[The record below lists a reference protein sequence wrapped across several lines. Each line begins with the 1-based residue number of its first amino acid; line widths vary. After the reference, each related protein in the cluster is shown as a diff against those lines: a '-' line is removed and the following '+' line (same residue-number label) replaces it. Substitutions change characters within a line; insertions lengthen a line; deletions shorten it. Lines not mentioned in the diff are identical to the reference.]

1 MILRNLLKDRVP
13 VYGIWAAA
21 FALTAIFLCAFRV
34 PAEALYT
41 ALILPALAAVL
52 GECLTLTRKKKN
64 YEILMHQLELL
75 DQKYLLPETLPP
87 AENGEEKI
95 LQDILRQTGKSMTE
109 QVSYYRRET
118 VSFREYIEMW
128 VHEIKLP
135 VAGLLLMC
143 HNDHASPRYTKQLN
157 RIDSEI
163 EKVLYYAR
171 SESPE
176 HDFLFQEVSLKRIIK
191 DVILKNQEVL
201 REKNVTIRTEGLEKT
216 VWTDSKWL
224 AFVLNQLI
232 SNSLKY
238 IFPDR
243 PPDWLFSAVDTD
255 QQVVLTFRD
264 NGIGI
269 PAADLP
275 RVFEKSF
282 TGENGRKDSSS
293 TGMGLYIAYRL
304 CRKMGHTVQIHS
316 EENVYTAVS
325 LTFGKNDLLHPQ
337 GQIDTES

>member
-21 FALTAIFLCAFRV
+21 LALTAIFLCAFRV

-41 ALILPALAAVL
+41 ALLLPALAAVL
-52 GECLTLTRKKKN
+52 GECLTLTRKKKD

-87 AENGEEKI
+87 AENGEGKI
-95 LQDILRQTGKSMTE
+95 LRDILRQTGKSMAE
-109 QVSYYRRET
+109 HVSHYRRET
-118 VSFREYIEMW
+118 ASFREYIEMW

-143 HNDHASPRYTKQLN
+143 HNDHASPRYTEQLN

-163 EKVLYYAR
+163 EKVLYYSR

-201 REKNVTIRTEGLEKT
+201 REKSVSIHTEGLDKT
-216 VWTDSKWL
+216 VWTDGKWL
-224 AFVLNQLI
+224 SFMLNQLI

-238 IFPDR
+238 LSADR
-243 PPDWLFSAVDTD
+243 PPEWLFSAVDSD
-255 QQVVLTFRD
+255 QQVNLTFRD

-269 PAADLP
+269 NAADLP

-282 TGENGRKDSSS
+282 TGENGRKCASS
-293 TGMGLYIAYRL
+293 TGMGLYIVQRL

-316 EENVYTAVS
+316 KENAYTAVS

-337 GQIDTES
+337 EQIHSEA